1 MGMAERPGLPAEEAP
16 PVAPRPVARDALD
29 PLPEDDR
36 WQLVVAQGAPSRR
49 RVEESWLC
57 VADGRVGTRGSL
69 EEDGPG
75 TVAMVLV
82 GGAYGPD
89 QALVP
94 LPSWVPVDLDGTFE
108 PGRRVLDLRD
118 GTLWR
123 DVPAG
128 GGTAGLRSTRF
139 ACLAR
144 PGLGVLVL
152 EAAGLPRD
160 GSRGPTG
167 RPTTEVVVHPARHP
181 AGHPAGPPT
190 GVLEVRRSEVRSPAG
205 APGSLRR
212 MAAHRVGDVGQPAR
226 RQAEEDLGRAW
237 QLGPRRLLGQ
247 QRRKWDGRWATAD
260 VEISGDGDLT
270 RAVRFALF
278 QLICA
283 ADDRG
288 EAAVGPR
295 GLTGEAYA
303 GHVMWDADVFVLP
316 FLAASHPPSARAM
329 LEYRIRRLP
338 AARRAARASGRNG
351 ARFPWESA
359 ADGNDVTPSTGID
372 ETGREVPILSG
383 PLEEHITADV
393 AWAAWRL
400 GAWGGDWGF
409 LDGPGRAL
417 VVDTARYWASRIRLD
432 ARGRGHI
439 DAVIG
444 PDEYHEDVDDN
455 AFTNNLAA
463 WNLRR
468 AAELVRRRPG
478 RGEQEEACHWLEIA
492 ERLVTGFDDRTSLY
506 EQFAGFHRLEPVTAA
521 SLGQVPFAGDLVLGR
536 SRTGRS
542 QLLKQADVLM
552 LHHMVPEA
560 VAPGSLVPN
569 LDHYLPRTCHGSTL
583 SPSVHAAVL
592 ARAGRIEEARRMLE
606 LAARIDLDD
615 LTATTASGLHL
626 ANSGGIWQALVHGF
640 AGLGVDGPDDSE
652 LTIDPRVPPD
662 WGELRVRLR
671 WHRTNLA
678 LRCTPSSVHVGTDRP
693 LPVRVWGT
701 RTVVEPPGRWLP

>member
-1 MGMAERPGLPAEEAP
+1 MGIDSPEQQGAIAP
-16 PVAPRPVARDALD
+16 PVSRPFGRNTLE

-36 WQLVVAQGAPSRR
+36 WQLVVEDGVPGRR

-57 VADGRVGTRGSL
+57 VADGRIGARGSL

-75 TVAMVLV
+75 SVPMALAA
-82 GGAYGPD
+82 GAYGPD
-89 QALVP
+89 QSLVP
-94 LPSWVPVDLDGTFE
+94 LPSWISVDLSGTFE

-118 GTLWR
+118 ATLWR
-123 DVPAG
+123 EAPARSDRSARG
-128 GGTAGLRSTRF
+128 DGAALRSTRF

-152 EAAGLPRD
+152 EAPGAPPAVD
-160 GSRGPTG
+160 GGPAG
-167 RPTTEVVVHPARHP
+167 RPTTEVTVHPAGR
-181 AGHPAGPPT
+181 T
-190 GVLEVRRSEVRSPAG
+190 RRVLEVRRTDVRGPAG
-205 APGSLRR
+205 GPRSLRR
-212 MAAHRVGDVGQPAR
+212 LAAYRVGNGRQPAR
-226 RQAEEDLGRAW
+226 RQAEEDLVRAW
-237 QLGPRRLLGQ
+237 QIGPRRLLAE
-247 QRRKWDGRWATAD
+247 QRRTWGDRWGTAD

-278 QLICA
+278 QLVCA

-295 GLTGEAYA
+295 GLTGPAYA
-303 GHVMWDADVFVLP
+303 GHVMWDADIFVLP
-316 FLAASHPPSARAM
+316 FLAATHVPSARAM

-338 AARRAARASGRNG
+338 AARRAARALGRKG
-351 ARFPWESA
+351 VRFPWESA
-359 ADGNDVTPSTGID
+359 ADGTDVTPSFGVD

-400 GAWGGDWGF
+400 ATWGGDWGF

-417 VVDTARYWASRIRLD
+417 VVDTARYWASRVRVD
-432 ARGRGHI
+432 GQGSGHI

-468 AAELVRRRPG
+468 AAELVGRRPG
-478 RGEQEEACHWLEIA
+478 RGEHEEAYHWLEVA
-492 ERLVTGFDDRTSLY
+492 DRLVTGFDERTSLY
-506 EQFAGFHRLEPVTAA
+506 EQFAGFQRLEPVTAA
-521 SLGQVPFAGDLVLGR
+521 SLGRVPFAGDLVLGR
-536 SRTGRS
+536 GRTARS

-560 VAPGSLVPN
+560 VVPGSLAPN

-592 ARAGRIEEARRMLE
+592 ARAGRTEEARRMLE

-615 LTATTASGLHL
+615 LTGTTASGLHL

-640 AGLGVDGPDDSE
+640 AGLRITGPDDAE
-652 LTIDPRVPPD
+652 LTIEPRVPAD
-662 WGELRVRLR
+662 WGELRIRLR
-671 WHRTNLA
+671 WHGTALS
-678 LRCTPSSVHVGTDRP
+678 LRCTPSSIHVGTDRP
-693 LPVRVWGT
+693 LPVRAWGT
-701 RTVVEPPGRWLP
+701 RTLVEPPGRWLP